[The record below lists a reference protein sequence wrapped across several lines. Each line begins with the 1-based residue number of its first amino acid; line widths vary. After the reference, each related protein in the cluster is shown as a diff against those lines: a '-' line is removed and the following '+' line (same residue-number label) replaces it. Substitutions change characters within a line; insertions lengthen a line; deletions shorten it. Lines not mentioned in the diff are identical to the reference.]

1 MTLADGPMLSLDS
14 VTFDSAGTY
23 TCEASTPTV
32 PLLSRTQSFQLT
44 VQGLDGWVVYRNVCA
59 CVVYVCVHVCTCLK
73 PEVDSGCLSL
83 FLAIF
88 YWGGIGV
95 LRQEFHCVALSGLE
109 LTL

>member
-73 PEVDSGCLSL
+73 RLKANVKCVPQFFSTFESK
-83 FLAIF
+83 FLIET
-88 YWGGIGV
+88 GIY
-95 LRQEFHCVALSGLE
+95 
-109 LTL
+109 